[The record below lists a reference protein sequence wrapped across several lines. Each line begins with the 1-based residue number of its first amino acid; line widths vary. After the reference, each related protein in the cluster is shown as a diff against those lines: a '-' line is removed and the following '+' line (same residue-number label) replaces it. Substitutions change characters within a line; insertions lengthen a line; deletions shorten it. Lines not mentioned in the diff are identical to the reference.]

1 MPHSDRPTATLLNRR
16 TALALL
22 SAGALS
28 ACATTPPPLGADGR
42 PAPQAYRIGAGDR
55 RRIPARA
62 LDAVNALRAEAG
74 AAPVALDPQLTAAA
88 ATHSRDMSLQN
99 RPWLFG
105 SDGSNPIQRA
115 SRAGFQGRLLG
126 EAISESFESELETI
140 VAWGQ
145 DRATRRIL
153 LDPEARRMGFA
164 FFQER
169 NGKIWWTLN
178 MGTDPNAGF
187 V

>member
-1 MPHSDRPTATLLNRR
+1 MTPQTPLSRR
-16 TALALL
+16 MALALL
-22 SAGALS
+22 SAGTLA
-28 ACATTPPPLGADGR
+28 ACAPPPPALGPDGR
-42 PAPQAYRIGAGDR
+42 PIPQAYRITGADR
-55 RRIPARA
+55 QRVPFRA
-62 LDAVNALRAEAG
+62 LDAVNALRARSG
-74 AAPVALDPQLTAAA
+74 VRPVELDPELSAAA

-105 SDGSNPIQRA
+105 SDGSNPIDRA
-115 SRAGFQGRLLG
+115 RRAGFRGRLLG

-145 DRATRRIL
+145 DPATRRIL
-153 LDPEARRMGFA
+153 LDAEADRMGFA

-178 MGTDPNAGF
+178 MGASAAAPVALG
-187 V
+187 